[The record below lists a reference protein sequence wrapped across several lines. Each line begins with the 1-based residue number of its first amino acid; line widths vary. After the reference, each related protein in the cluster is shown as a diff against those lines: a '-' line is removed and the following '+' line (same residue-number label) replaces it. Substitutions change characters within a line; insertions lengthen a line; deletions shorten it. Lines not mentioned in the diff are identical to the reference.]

1 MRRQRFFKEADDN
14 EKCNFTA
21 HENAQISNFHFS
33 TTRQLLID
41 TFASARQPR
50 YEAQHYFSTSSM
62 THIIKTRQH
71 FDTPFKI
78 TVYWNNQREMITL
91 IFKVKNQF
99 FFRPNRLCVTSDS
112 FLLHR
117 KRDKARSSHTKP
129 QLQIVFCISANVK
142 LQRRAVQKLY
152 EKHVP
157 KYFGKNPLSYN
168 DT

>member
-41 TFASARQPR
+41 PFASARQPR

-62 THIIKTRQH
+62 THIIKTKQH

-78 TVYWNNQREMITL
+78 TVYWNNQREMIIL

-99 FFRPNRLCVTSDS
+99 LLSTKQALCH
-112 FLLHR
+112 L
-117 KRDKARSSHTKP
+117 
-129 QLQIVFCISANVK
+129 
-142 LQRRAVQKLY
+142 
-152 EKHVP
+152 
-157 KYFGKNPLSYN
+157 
-168 DT
+168 